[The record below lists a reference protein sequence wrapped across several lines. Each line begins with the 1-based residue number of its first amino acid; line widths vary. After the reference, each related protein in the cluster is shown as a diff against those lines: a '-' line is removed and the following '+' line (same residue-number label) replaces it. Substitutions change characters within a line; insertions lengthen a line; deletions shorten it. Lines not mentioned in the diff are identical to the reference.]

1 LEDSLY
7 ASGSGEPIPCSAAQ
21 PGGRGQENACP
32 RPPLIGFAFDGYPV
46 YGPYE
51 AKGVLAK
58 DAKDNPLNEYNLH
71 GDEARGPHYHVTP
84 GKFPHIV
91 GGDRGQADPKNR
103 PARKGPP
110 KK

>member
-1 LEDSLY
+1 MFPRSSGTWPTLQEFLSRVLY
-7 ASGSGEPIPCSAAQ
+7 V
-21 PGGRGQENACP
+21 
-32 RPPLIGFAFDGYPV
+32 GFSFDGYPV

-58 DAKDNPLNEYNLH
+58 DAKDNPLNDYNLH

-84 GKFPHIV
+84 GKFPHII
-91 GGDRGQADPKNR
+91 GGYWGQADPKNR
-103 PARKGPP
+103 PAKKGPP